1 MAEYKCNDFHK
12 FGPFIKNENNGFHRK
27 CLCCLEKRNYPNSE
41 EIMEEIKKQE
51 DASALLNVLLYQDIS
66 TSFPS
71 DDYITLIGCLFDNLS
86 YLYLNQE
93 TQDKFIKKTSIF
105 NEYFHNDKETRYQI
119 INEFIYYLKLYFK
132 KENMEIR
139 LGLNSFP
146 EDEAMELDLIY
157 NAIKNK
163 FDTEIEKIYDSKNQK
178 NHLQNR

>member
-1 MAEYKCNDFHK
+1 MAENKCGDFHK
-12 FGPFIKNENNGFHRK
+12 FGPFIKDEKNGFHRT
-27 CLCCLEKRNYPNSE
+27 CLCCLKKSNYPNSD
-41 EIMEEIKKQE
+41 EIMKEFAKQE

-66 TSFPS
+66 IIFSS

-93 TQDKFIKKTSIF
+93 TQDNFVKRASILNDYF
-105 NEYFHNDKETRYQI
+105 NKDNEIRYQM
-119 INEFIYYLKLYFK
+119 INEFVDYLKLFFR

-146 EDEAMELDLIY
+146 EDKAMELDLIY